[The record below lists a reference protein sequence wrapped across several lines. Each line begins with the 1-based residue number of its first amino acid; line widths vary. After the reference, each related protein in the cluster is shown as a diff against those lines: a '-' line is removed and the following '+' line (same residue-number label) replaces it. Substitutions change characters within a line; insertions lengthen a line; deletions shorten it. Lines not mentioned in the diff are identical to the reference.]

1 MLENFELMQTV
12 RIPVHLCTMKW
23 GHWCANEEVA
33 GHLWNDSGWCWF
45 GKARASK
52 IWCQR
57 SLWTIAIK
65 LDSSWLNL
73 LERHYGVSPS
83 SVHLSIIIS
92 KNGCHGVS
100 TLNQFNRFKSMESL
114 SGTFNLLFISS
125 KIFKTI
131 CRFSFSPSFSSLGSF
146 DLQDFV
152 RREFGSIACTKD
164 WQSVDHII

>member
-1 MLENFELMQTV
+1 
-12 RIPVHLCTMKW
+12 MKKW
-23 GHWCANEEVA
+23 R
-33 GHLWNDSGWCWF
+33 DTF
-45 GKARASK
+45 GMIRNGASK
-52 IWCQR
+52 IWCRR

-131 CRFSFSPSFSSLGSF
+131 CWFSFSPSFSSLGSF

-164 WQSVDHII
+164 WQSVDHIYLDKSRWLHDNFTHGWVFLRVYGSL